1 MTNKNQRPRKL
12 RNAALGLCLLSASVG
27 AITVMSS
34 FVGDNETGGG
44 SCWKTEQV
52 ICNGTT
58 TTTVNG
64 VTTQTT
70 VTGGK
75 ISAQVT
81 GGTASNTNV
90 GNTLNL
96 VVKWDAPSNQ
106 WVTTTP
112 GGSTVTVGSWRAD
125 CSSGGNMGCQAT
137 DCDKKSMDYKPCNS

>member
-12 RNAALGLCLLSASVG
+12 RKVAVGLCLLSACIG
-27 AITVMSS
+27 TITVMSS

-58 TTTVNG
+58 TVTTNG

-75 ISAQVT
+75 ISAELV
-81 GGTASNTNV
+81 GSTASNTNV
-90 GNTLNL
+90 GNVASIKVTFN
-96 VVKWDAPSNQ
+96 PQTNQ

-112 GGSTVTVGSWRAD
+112 GGSTVTVSSWRAD

-137 DCDKKSMDYKPCNS
+137 DCDKKSMEYKPCNS